1 MKAPELRD
9 MSIDEINRTI
19 AQRRKDLYELRSKGV
34 TGQIPNP
41 HLVRLYRKD
50 IARCMTILTEKA
62 KVAGGAT
69 S

>member
-1 MKAPELRD
+1 MKATDLRD
-9 MSIDEINRTI
+9 LTVDELNQTI
-19 AQRRKDLYELRSKGV
+19 AQRRKDLYQLRSQNV
-34 TGQIPNP
+34 TGHMPNP